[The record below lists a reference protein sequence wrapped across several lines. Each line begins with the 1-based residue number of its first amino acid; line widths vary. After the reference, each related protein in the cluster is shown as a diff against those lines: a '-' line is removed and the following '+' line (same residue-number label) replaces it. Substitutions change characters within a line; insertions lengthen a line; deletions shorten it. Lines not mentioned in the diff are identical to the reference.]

1 MRALI
6 CGISG
11 QDGAYLAKLLLE
23 HGYEVIGTSRDA
35 QIARFDNLVRLGVLD
50 RVKLESMSVVD
61 FRSVFEVL
69 RKWVPQEVYNL
80 SGQSSVGLSFE
91 QPVET
96 FNSIVNGTVN
106 LLEAIRFVG
115 EPIRFYNAASSES
128 FGDVP
133 AGVADEATPFQP
145 RSPYGTAKAAAHW
158 VVSNY
163 REGYGLFAC
172 NGILFNH
179 ESPLRPSRFVTKK
192 IARAAARIAKGSKEK
207 LSLGNLR
214 VRRDWGWAPEY
225 VDAMRRM
232 LQQETP
238 DDFVVATGRL
248 SSLEEF
254 VAATF
259 GAVALD
265 WREHVTSDPAL
276 LRPTDL
282 EGFTGDAK
290 RAAERLGWRASITM
304 PEVAIALVRAEME
317 KPMFSD
323 KPVGPGLSPT

>member
-23 HGYEVIGTSRDA
+23 RGYEVIGTSRDA
-35 QIARFDNLVRLGVLD
+35 QVARFDNLARLGVLN
-50 RVKLESMSVVD
+50 RAKLESMSAVD

-69 RKWVPQEVYNL
+69 RKWMPQEVYNL

-106 LLEAIRFVG
+106 LLEAIRFLG
-115 EPIRFYNAASSES
+115 EPIRFYNASSSEC
-128 FGDVP
+128 FGDVT
-133 AGVADEATPFQP
+133 GDVANERTPFQP

-179 ESPLRPSRFVTKK
+179 ESPLRPGRFVTKK
-192 IARAAARIAKGSKEK
+192 IVNAAARIAKGSKEK
-207 LSLGNLR
+207 LSLGNLK

-238 DDFVVATGRL
+238 DDYVVATGRL

-254 VAATF
+254 VAAVF
-259 GAVALD
+259 SAVDLE
-265 WREHVTSDPAL
+265 WHEHVVSDPAL
-276 LRPTDL
+276 MRPTDL
-282 EGFTGDAK
+282 AGFAGDAS
-290 RAAERLGWRASITM
+290 RAAEQLDWRASITM
-304 PEVAIALVRAEME
+304 PGVAVALVRAEM
-317 KPMFSD
+317 SA
-323 KPVGPGLSPT
+323 G